1 MLDPRF
7 MSLLRC
13 PCGGAL
19 HEQNDAL
26 DCASCGARHPI
37 VRGITRFTGS
47 GDDGQAQVADAFG
60 YKWTRGSEFGMSG
73 ETKAATDAW
82 ILELR
87 GWRDEAELASH
98 LAPFK
103 TILDAGAGQGRDVMQ
118 IARLR
123 PDALIIGIDV
133 SRAIDVA
140 AEHAKSLPNV
150 FLIQGDISH
159 PPLKPASFDHI
170 SSNGVLHHTPST
182 RGAVEALY
190 PLLKEGGEFTFMIY
204 AKKAPI
210 REFTDDYV
218 RGKLR
223 TMTPSEAWSEME
235 SITLLGKA
243 LSELNVDIEIPEVKL
258 LGMKAGR
265 HDIQRL
271 LYYTVLKCYWR
282 DTWSFEDNVHVNY
295 DWYYPEYAWR
305 HTPEEV
311 RSWIVDL
318 GAEEIFFKQVPAQL
332 SFRLR
337 KPRMPLA
344 ENL

>member
-1 MLDPRF
+1 
-7 MSLLRC
+7 
-13 PCGGAL
+13 
-19 HEQNDAL
+19 
-26 DCASCGARHPI
+26 
-37 VRGITRFTGS
+37 
-47 GDDGQAQVADAFG
+47 
-60 YKWTRGSEFGMSG
+60 
-73 ETKAATDAW
+73 
-82 ILELR
+82 
-87 GWRDEAELASH
+87 
-98 LAPFK
+98 
-103 TILDAGAGQGRDVMQ
+103 
-118 IARLR
+118 
-123 PDALIIGIDV
+123 
-133 SRAIDVA
+133 
-140 AEHAKSLPNV
+140 
-150 FLIQGDISH
+150 
-159 PPLKPASFDHI
+159 
-170 SSNGVLHHTPST
+170 
-182 RGAVEALY
+182 
-190 PLLKEGGEFTFMIY
+190 MIY

-295 DWYYPEYAWR
+295 DWDHPEYAWR